1 MKSKY
6 QGQFSDSAVEARFQ
20 DAARTLRLPFVR
32 VYGVLFM
39 LVSLAYSIAN
49 PILIT
54 GHDTAQLAILG
65 SCVLLLAG
73 AYVAA
78 SFWPRYIKYPIIDF
92 AALLGIAFQ
101 VTHINLIL
109 FDELI
114 GMEQEMH
121 AVGVI
126 NRLAVTAFAAV
137 VLASRPGLFLLWVG
151 LDFAAFLA
159 GVLPAQDH
167 AAGMWYAMLSYSSG
181 AVVMIAINFAIDRSS
196 RGAFALSEALESE
209 RAKNEALVY
218 NMLPPAA
225 VERIRDGRLV
235 ADAYADASVI
245 FIDIVG
251 FSKLAK
257 RVSPGHLVELL
268 NGFFNHAD
276 RCAEEFGV
284 EKIKTIGDAYLAVA
298 HGSGG
303 GRNSADAAIGF
314 ARAVLSGVEEMGQ
327 TAGVDIGLRIG
338 INSGPVVGG
347 VIGATRM
354 AYDYW
359 GETMNIAARIENT
372 APVNGI
378 AISESTWLRAR
389 DRAEFGTPHSEMLKG
404 IGETCVYH
412 AQPSIGTGNTPQTTQ
427 RDADVSALG

>member
-1 MKSKY
+1 MKPIY
-6 QGQFSDSAVEARFQ
+6 QGMFSDPAVEARFQ
-20 DAARTLRLPFVR
+20 EAARTLRLPFVR
-32 VYGVLFM
+32 IYGVLFM

-49 PILIT
+49 PMLINAA
-54 GHDTAQLAILG
+54 DTAQLAILD
-65 SCVLLLAG
+65 SFVLLLAG
-73 AYVAA
+73 GYVAA
-78 SFWPRYIKYPIIDF
+78 SFWPRYVKHPIIDF
-92 AALLGIAFQ
+92 TALLGIAFL

-109 FDELI
+109 FDRLI
-114 GMEQEMH
+114 GMEEEMH

-137 VLASRPGLFLLWVG
+137 ALAGRPQLFLLWLT
-151 LDFAAFLA
+151 LDFAVFLG

-167 AAGMWYAMLSYSSG
+167 AAGLWYAMLSYASG
-181 AVVMIAINFAIDRSS
+181 GVVMIAINFAIDRSS

-218 NMLPPAA
+218 NMLPAAA

-251 FSKLAK
+251 FSRLAK
-257 RVSPGHLVELL
+257 RVSPGHLVEML
-268 NGFFNHAD
+268 NAFFNHAD

-314 ARAVLSGVEEMGQ
+314 ARAVLSGVEEMGRV
-327 TAGVDIGLRIG
+327 AGVEMGLRIG

-389 DRAEFGTPHSEMLKG
+389 DRTDFGTPHVEMLKG
-404 IGETCVYH
+404 VGETSVYH
-412 AQPSIGTGNTPQTTQ
+412 AQLIVRPAS
-427 RDADVSALG
+427 DAEPGISAVA